1 MSKVGTGTVIN
12 SFGSAT
18 LIGALCCVQVKQH
31 YGEESEE
38 GEDSGV
44 KGYMDLIT
52 FLDKVR
58 LREISLL
65 RDHGVEFRAQ
75 FCGFVLYGAWT

>member
-1 MSKVGTGTVIN
+1 
-12 SFGSAT
+12 
-18 LIGALCCVQVKQH
+18 VKQH

-58 LREISLL
+58 LRERNLVVTELRSSALL
-65 RDHGVEFRAQ
+65 NVQYR
-75 FCGFVLYGAWT
+75 L

>member
-1 MSKVGTGTVIN
+1 
-12 SFGSAT
+12 
-18 LIGALCCVQVKQH
+18 VKQH

-65 RDHGVEFRAQ
+65 RDHGVRHNITYSTDF
-75 FCGFVLYGAWT
+75 T

>member
-1 MSKVGTGTVIN
+1 M
-12 SFGSAT
+12 
-18 LIGALCCVQVKQH
+18 KQH
-31 YGEESEE
+31 YGDESEE

-58 LREISLL
+58 EYVVYSS
-65 RDHGVEFRAQ
+65 GVKGYMDLITFLDKVRVSTLCMAALQ
-75 FCGFVLYGAWT
+75 TCFCLMFVNC

>member
-1 MSKVGTGTVIN
+1 
-12 SFGSAT
+12 
-18 LIGALCCVQVKQH
+18 VKQH

-52 FLDKVR
+52 FLDKVG

-65 RDHGVEFRAQ
+65 RDH
-75 FCGFVLYGAWT
+75 